1 MAGETSIPNEL
12 KELFAKYEELKVGIL
27 NRYTQL
33 VTAVLNGE
41 ITDENEMEEIMDGLL
56 DYGDDERFLSLYKKI
71 CRHVYYKYP
80 KLVGEHVNLYR
91 MIFEEKEDA

>member
-1 MAGETSIPNEL
+1 MAEETSIPNEL

-27 NRYTQL
+27 SRYTQL
-33 VTAVLNGE
+33 VSAVLNGK
-41 ITDENEMEEIMDGLL
+41 ITNENEMEEIMDGLL

-71 CRHVYYKYP
+71 CRYIYYEHP

>member
-1 MAGETSIPNEL
+1 MADEISIPNEL
-12 KELFAKYEELKVGIL
+12 KELFAKYEELKAGIL

-56 DYGDDERFLSLYKKI
+56 DYGDDGPLCAAFRPAVDPYNSIRGSRLSG
-71 CRHVYYKYP
+71 R
-80 KLVGEHVNLYR
+80 YR
-91 MIFEEKEDA
+91 RGSF

>member
-1 MAGETSIPNEL
+1 MADETSIPNEL
-12 KELFAKYEELKVGIL
+12 KELFAKYEELKAGIL

-56 DYGDDERFLSLYKKI
+56 DYGDDERFFHCIRRYAD
-71 CRHVYYKYP
+71 
-80 KLVGEHVNLYR
+80 
-91 MIFEEKEDA
+91 IFTTIIRSWWGNMSACFV

>member
-1 MAGETSIPNEL
+1 MADETSIPNEL
-12 KELFAKYEELKVGIL
+12 KELFAKYEELKAGIL

-56 DYGDDERFLSLYKKI
+56 DYGDEHNADLLLSLIIDKTNVKN
-71 CRHVYYKYP
+71 KF
-80 KLVGEHVNLYR
+80 KT
-91 MIFEEKEDA
+91 FEI

>member
-1 MAGETSIPNEL
+1 MADETSIPNEL
-12 KELFAKYEELKVGIL
+12 KELFAKYEELKAGIL

-56 DYGDDERFLSLYKKI
+56 DSGDDERFLSLYKKI
-71 CRHVYYKYP
+71 CRHIYYDHP
-80 KLVGEHVNLYR
+80 KLVGEHVSLFR

>member
-1 MAGETSIPNEL
+1 MADEISIPNEL
-12 KELFAKYEELKVGIL
+12 KELFAKYEELKAGIL

-41 ITDENEMEEIMDGLL
+41 ITDESEMEEIMDGLL

-71 CRHVYYKYP
+71 CRYIYYEHP

>member
-1 MAGETSIPNEL
+1 MAEETSIPNEL
-12 KELFAKYEELKVGIL
+12 KELFAKYEEIKVGIL
-27 NRYTQL
+27 SRYTQL
-33 VTAVLNGE
+33 VSAVLNGE
-41 ITDENEMEEIMDGLL
+41 ITDENDMEDIMDGLL

-71 CRHVYYKYP
+71 CRHIYYEHP